1 MEAAAILFGE
11 IMSPTF
17 TFRMPS
23 PQYRRRLDFIATH
36 EKMTPG
42 KVLSKFIHDYAH
54 DVMDKQASL
63 KAHEEL
69 VMHSG
74 IPFDSVSWV
83 RGAHTQDWQNLA
95 SAIGEEKAVEY
106 REKFMPIWSRVAY
119 IIDECNELGC
129 FVENREII

>member
-1 MEAAAILFGE
+1 MKER
-11 IMSPTF
+11 PTF

-23 PQYRRRLDFIATH
+23 PQYRRMLDFIATH

-42 KVLSKFIHDYAH
+42 KVLSKFIHEYAY

-83 RGAHTQDWQNLA
+83 RGSHTQDWQNLTL
-95 SAIGEEKAVEY
+95 AIGEEKALEY
-106 REKFMPIWSRVAY
+106 QKKFLSVWSR
-119 IIDECNELGC
+119 ILHDIDESEGLDYFDTERRYELSD
-129 FVENREII
+129 EE